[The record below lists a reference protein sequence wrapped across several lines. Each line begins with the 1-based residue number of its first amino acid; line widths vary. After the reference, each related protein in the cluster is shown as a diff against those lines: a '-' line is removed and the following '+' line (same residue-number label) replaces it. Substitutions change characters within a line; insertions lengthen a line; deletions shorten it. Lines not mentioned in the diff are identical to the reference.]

1 MSDTGVITSY
11 NVGFSIV
18 VSYVEQYIHLGNCM
32 FNVITSARG
41 IAYPLQQLHPVH
53 VHVLHTTAAPP
64 CARTYTLQQLHP
76 VHVRRLITATCKG
89 TDQQLMESKRE
100 SKDQARTKLARSKQ

>member
-1 MSDTGVITSY
+1 MSDSGVITSY

-18 VSYVEQYIHLGNCM
+18 VSYAEQYMHLGNCM

-41 IAYPLQQLHPVH
+41 IA
-53 VHVLHTTAAPP
+53 
-64 CARTYTLQQLHP
+64 YTLQQLHP

-89 TDQQLMESKRE
+89 TDQQLMESG
-100 SKDQARTKLARSKQ
+100 DQARTKLARSKFKQ